1 MTSSRFSRYSAAASL
16 AAAGLIAA
24 APVASAFS
32 LSDLSST
39 NQLSSAPAV
48 ASQSADSNR
57 LSQYVD
63 AVNQRRA
70 DADKQAVTQSAD
82 LDKEAQAWAD
92 HLASTGEFVHDD
104 MKCTQIDG
112 RDMCLSENIAINSQ
126 DAAPSDF
133 VTQWFNSTGHREN
146 MLRDNAVLV
155 GHGEARYTA
164 GQYAGQVVSVERY
177 WNAY

>member
-1 MTSSRFSRYSAAASL
+1 MASSRFSRYSAAASL

-24 APVASAFS
+24 VPVASAFS

-39 NQLSSAPAV
+39 TQLSSAPAV
-48 ASQSADSNR
+48 ASQSVNSDR

-70 DADKQAVTQSAD
+70 DAGKPAVTQSAD

-104 MKCTQIDG
+104 MKCTQING

-126 DAAPSDF
+126 DATPSDF
-133 VTQWFNSTGHREN
+133 VTQWFNSAGHREN
-146 MLRDNAVLV
+146 MLRDSAVMV